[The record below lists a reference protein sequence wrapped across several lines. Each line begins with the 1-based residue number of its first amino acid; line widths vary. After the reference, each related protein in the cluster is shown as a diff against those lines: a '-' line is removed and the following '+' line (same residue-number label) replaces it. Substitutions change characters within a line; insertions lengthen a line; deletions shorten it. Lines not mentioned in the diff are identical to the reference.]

1 MDVELPARWA
11 DEPSR
16 LAAVRSMRE
25 FSTSVEPVLANIV
38 RIAAEAVHAPM
49 AMLTLVEAE
58 RVRAVVRH
66 NIGVTQL
73 PRTASPCARVVGDRA
88 PLQIPDLREDP
99 RYAVGPLTAAD
110 TGARSYTGVPLLD
123 TTGNV
128 VGALS
133 VLGHKPGALGPERA
147 QLLGLLADQATA
159 ILALG
164 AAVHRSAA
172 HADALGRF
180 GSDFIS
186 LITHEV
192 RTPVAVITG
201 NLELLDE
208 LDDVPPQY
216 RERMVSA
223 IRRNADRLVRLIDH
237 LLVTARAGEALAA
250 TVHRSPID
258 LAGVVADAVRAAE
271 ARARQAGVALDLG
284 LEQSLAVSGDGT
296 MLRSAVDNLLSN
308 SLLFTPQ
315 GGRITV
321 RVSTGTTPGPDVRP
335 AAVLTVSDTGVGIPA
350 DELPQ
355 VFERFYR
362 GGHAQRVE
370 APGAGLGLAVTQAI
384 VAAHDGLIQLDSTPG
399 LGTTVRLVLPLNQD
413 GRRPEP
419 TAASVGTPAAPGR
432 ILAWSVSGSG

>member
-11 DEPSR
+11 DESAR
-16 LAAVRSMRE
+16 LAAVRMMRE

-38 RIAAEAVHAPM
+38 RIAAEAVRAPM

-58 RVRAVVRH
+58 RVRTVVRH

-73 PRTASPCARVVGDRA
+73 PRAASPCARVVGDRA
-88 PLQIPDLREDP
+88 PVQIPDLLDDP
-99 RYAVGPLTAAD
+99 RYAVGPLTALD
-110 TGARSYTGVPLLD
+110 PGARSYAGVPLLD

-133 VLGHKPGALGPERA
+133 VLDRKPGALAPERA

-164 AAVHRSAA
+164 AAARRAGSETSAPE
-172 HADALGRF
+172 RF
-180 GSDFIS
+180 GSEFIS

-201 NLELLDE
+201 NLELLDDM
-208 LDDVPPQY
+208 DDVPEQY

-237 LLVTARAGEALAA
+237 LLVTARAGDALEA

-258 LAGVVADAVRAAE
+258 LVAVTTDAVRTSE
-271 ARARQAGVALDLG
+271 ARAEQAGIVLDLHV
-284 LEQSLAVSGDGT
+284 EQSPAVPGNSAL
-296 MLRSAVDNLLSN
+296 LRTAVDNLLSN
-308 SLLFTPQ
+308 AILFTPA

-321 RVSTGTTPGPDVRP
+321 RVSTEGDTLLVTI
-335 AAVLTVSDTGVGIPA
+335 ADTGVGIPA
-350 DELPQ
+350 DELPR

-362 GGHAQRVE
+362 CVHAQRME
-370 APGAGLGLAVTQAI
+370 TPGAGLGLAVTEAI
-384 VAAHDGLIQLDSTPG
+384 ALAHGGQVRLESTPG
-399 LGTTVRLVLPLNQD
+399 AGTTVRLALPL
-413 GRRPEP
+413 G
-419 TAASVGTPAAPGR
+419 TAA
-432 ILAWSVSGSG
+432 

>member
-16 LAAVRSMRE
+16 LAAVRMMRE

-38 RIAAEAVHAPM
+38 RIAAEAVRAPM

-73 PRTASPCARVVGDRA
+73 PRAASPCARVVGDRA
-88 PLQIPDLREDP
+88 PLQIPDLLEDP
-99 RYAVGPLTAAD
+99 RYAVGPLTAVD
-110 TGARSYTGVPLLD
+110 PGARSYAGVPLLD

-133 VLGHKPGALGPERA
+133 VLDRKPGALGPERA

-159 ILALG
+159 ILTLG
-164 AAVHRSAA
+164 AAVEQSATEA
-172 HADALGRF
+172 AALGRF

-208 LDDVPPQY
+208 LDDVPDQY

-237 LLVTARAGEALAA
+237 LLVTARAGDALKA
-250 TVHRSPID
+250 TVHRSPLD
-258 LAGVVADAVRAAE
+258 LSGLVTDAVRAAE
-271 ARARQAGVALDLG
+271 AKAKQAGVALDLHI
-284 LEQSLAVSGDGT
+284 EQPLRVPGDST
-296 MLRSAVDNLLSN
+296 MLRTAIDNLLSN
-308 SLLFTPQ
+308 ALLFTQ
-315 GGRITV
+315 AGGRISV
-321 RVSTGTTPGPDVRP
+321 RVSQGSTDLRDATEITI
-335 AAVLTVSDTGVGIPA
+335 TDTGVGIPA
-350 DELPQ
+350 DEQPL

-362 GGHAQRVE
+362 GAHAQRTE
-370 APGAGLGLAVTQAI
+370 APGAGLGLAVTEAI
-384 VAAHDGLIQLDSTPG
+384 AAAHGGLVRLESTPG
-399 LGTTVRLVLPLNQD
+399 VGTTVRLMLPL
-413 GRRPEP
+413 GATRPALEL
-419 TAASVGTPAAPGR
+419 VR
-432 ILAWSVSGSG
+432 N